1 MVNNNKLFRR
11 QDSGGSFLGGI
22 WLRFRL
28 MIRLLKDDRI
38 NFWLKLIPLFSLA
51 YLVIPLDIPG
61 PLDDAAVVWF
71 GMQLF
76 IEFCPPEI
84 VREHLNELKNDQHDI
99 RIKENENVVDA
110 DFKEINKDE

>member
-1 MVNNNKLFRR
+1 MVNNNKLFRG
-11 QDSGGSFLGGI
+11 QDSGGSFLGGV

-38 NFWLKLIPLFSLA
+38 NNWLKLIPLFSLV

-61 PLDDAAVVWF
+61 PFDDAAVLWF

-76 IEFCPPEI
+76 IELCPPGI
-84 VREHLNELKNDQHDI
+84 VREHLDELTDDHHNTPIEK
-99 RIKENENVVDA
+99 NENVVDA
-110 DFKEINKDE
+110 DFKEINKEE

>member
-1 MVNNNKLFRR
+1 MNSNKLFRWK
-11 QDSGGSFLGGI
+11 DFEGSFLSGI

-38 NFWLKLIPLFSLA
+38 NYWLKLIPLFSLV

-61 PLDDAAVVWF
+61 PIDDVAIVWF

-76 IEFCPPEI
+76 IEFCPQDI
-84 VREHLNELKNDQHDI
+84 VREHLDALKNDQHKS
-99 RIKENENVVDA
+99 RIGGNENVVDA
-110 DFKEINKDE
+110 DFKEISKEE

>member
-1 MVNNNKLFRR
+1 MVNSNKLFRV
-11 QDSGGSFLGGI
+11 QDSGGSFLGGV

-38 NFWLKLIPLFSLA
+38 NIWLKLIPLFSLA

-76 IEFCPPEI
+76 IEFCPQAI
-84 VREHLNELKNDQHDI
+84 VREHLDVLKSEQQDN
-99 RIKENENVVDA
+99 RIEEKENVVDA
-110 DFKEINKDE
+110 DFKEISKDE